1 VIPQSYDGEALNTAP
16 DSENRIHSDEV
27 ARQYG
32 FEGGLVPGVT
42 VSAYALQPAVDAW
55 GMDWL
60 TRGRGTVVVK
70 KPLYDQRSFRV
81 EVRSADEVQ
90 YEAELT
96 DSTGRLCATVNA
108 SLPADPG
115 PRPTRRGDG
124 SVVDRAPATREG
136 VEQLRQRGMG
146 ALKVI
151 WDQGVPMT
159 AYTRDPS
166 KMPELLR
173 MDGGGFANS
182 SFLLGLTNWIFAANV
197 SLGLWVHLEAKFQHY
212 APVPKGSELFV
223 EAQVV
228 DLFGKKGHEFVDV
241 DVAAFLP
248 NNAPVLS
255 ARLRAIYKLRDAG
268 R

>member
-1 VIPQSYDGEALNTAP
+1 MIPRSYDGEALNTAP

-42 VSAYALQPAVDAW
+42 VSAYLLQPAVEAW

-60 TRGRGTVVVK
+60 TRGRAIVVVK
-70 KPLYDQRSFRV
+70 KPLYDRRGFRV
-81 EVRSADEVQ
+81 EARSADDVH
-90 YEAELT
+90 YEADLT
-96 DSTGRLCATVNA
+96 DSAGTLCATA
-108 SLPADPG
+108 SASVPSDAG

-124 SVVDRAPATREG
+124 SVVERVPATREG
-136 VEQLRQRGMG
+136 VEKLRERGMG
-146 ALKVI
+146 AMKAV
-151 WDQGVPMT
+151 WDDGLPMVS
-159 AYTRDPS
+159 YLRDPS

-173 MDGGGFANS
+173 MDAGGYANS
-182 SFLLGLTNWIFAANV
+182 SFLLGLTNWSFAANV
-197 SLGLWVHLEAKFQHY
+197 ALGPWVHLEAKFQHY

-223 EAQVV
+223 EAEVV

-241 DVAAFLP
+241 DVAAFLA
-248 NNAPVLS
+248 NNTPVLS
-255 ARLRAIYKLRDAG
+255 ARLRAIYKLRDAS